1 MTPEVALDL
10 FREALWLTAMI
21 VGVLVVPSLLVGLVV
36 AMFQA
41 ATQINEQTL
50 SFLPRL
56 MVILLTLIVLGPW
69 LLRQLMEYTQTLIGG
84 WIASFVLPLFRVA
97 ALLMTMPVIGT
108 QLVPVRVRLYLALGV
123 CVVLVPNL
131 PPMPQVDALSMKAML
146 LIGEQIL
153 VGALLGFSLQLLF
166 HAFVIAGQ
174 IISMQMGL
182 GFASMVDP
190 ANGVSVPVLGQFF
203 TMLVTLLFLAMNGHL
218 VVFEVIAESFVTLP
232 VGEGLSGNHF
242 WIIAGKLG
250 WVMGAALLLAL
261 PAITALLVVNL
272 AFGAMTRA
280 APQLNIFSIGFPLT
294 LVLGLVILWI
304 GTADLLS
311 QYQVLAGEALQFLR
325 ELVRAR

>member
-1 MTPEVALDL
+1 MLE
-10 FREALWLTAMI
+10 LTNA
-21 VGVLVVPSLLVGLVV
+21 
-36 AMFQA
+36 Q
-41 ATQINEQTL
+41 
-50 SFLPRL
+50 
-56 MVILLTLIVLGPW
+56 
-69 LLRQLMEYTQTLIGG
+69 IGG

-123 CVVLVPNL
+123 CVVLVPAL
-131 PPMPQVDALSMKAML
+131 PPVPVVEALSLQALL
-146 LIGEQIL
+146 LIVEQIL
-153 VGALLGFSLQLLF
+153 IGVMLGFVLQLFFQLF
-166 HAFVIAGQ
+166 IVSGQ
-174 IISMQMGL
+174 MLAMQMGL

-218 VVFEVIAESFVTLP
+218 VVLEILTESFITLP
-232 VGEGLSGNHF
+232 VGGGLSTNHY
-242 WIIAGKLG
+242 WEVAGKLG

-294 LVLGLVILWI
+294 LVLGLVVVWVGMADIL
-304 GTADLLS
+304 A
-311 QYQVLAGEALQFLR
+311 QYQVFVSEALGMLR
-325 ELVRAR
+325 ELIGVR